1 MRPRFGADPPAE
13 RVNAVVHAVSAAL
26 LREQHRVALRVL
38 GVLTGRLEVAGI
50 SHAGDV
56 ALVRGLFGDHDEP

>member
-1 MRPRFGADPPAE
+1 MQPRFGADPPAE

-38 GVLTGRLEVAGI
+38 GVLSGRLEVAGI